1 MVAGRAI
8 HQAHRL
14 ALSVRLGLDPFDDQ
28 CRPHPSPG
36 AHRHH
41 PDTRITPCEFMNE
54 RHRFEPRMDVQAQK
68 LYTVRALSSTI
79 LRASSSG
86 TSTRC
91 SASSL
96 RVCGQ
101 LESECGQSLS
111 NMMLSIPMWWA

>member
-28 CRPHPSPG
+28 RRPYRSLSRREVGHQSP
-36 AHRHH
+36 
-41 PDTRITPCEFMNE
+41 
-54 RHRFEPRMDVQAQK
+54 FEPRRDVQAQK

-101 LESECGQSLS
+101 LESEGGQSLS